1 MGHMIRNLLKLTS
14 FNPVQRTS
22 GIRGNFQG
30 FIDFFG
36 LLRIHNWV
44 KNLTLLLPVFFAG
57 MMFSLS
63 QEQVFRL
70 GITVLGFCFTSSFI
84 YIINDIRD
92 VDFDR
97 LHPKKQNRP
106 IASGRVGITQALA
119 VSVAL
124 LLLAAGCMY
133 FLTWQIRAFMLLY
146 LVMNILYCFGMK
158 NIAIVDVS
166 SISLGFV
173 LRLLAGGYACEV
185 AISHWIIIL
194 VFLLMFSI
202 ALAKRRDD
210 LVLTKD
216 ADQNLRKSQNGYNLQ
231 FIDIAK
237 SISFS
242 VTLVAYL
249 IYSVSEDVMVRFGSR
264 HMYVTSL
271 PVFLGIMRYLQL
283 SIVHKKSGSPV
294 DLLLSDWFIKTVIS
308 VWILM
313 FFIIL
318 YV

>member
-1 MGHMIRNLLKLTS
+1 MIRNVFGLTS
-14 FNPVQRTS
+14 LTDVQHSS
-22 GIRGNFQG
+22 GGRGG
-30 FIDFFG
+30 LHRLADYLG

-63 QEQVFRL
+63 QGQAFRL
-70 GITVLGFCFTSSFI
+70 GITILGFCFTSSFI
-84 YIINDIRD
+84 YILNDIRD
-92 VDFDR
+92 VEFDR
-97 LHPKKQNRP
+97 LHPKKRNRP
-106 IASGRVGITQALA
+106 IASGRVGIQQALA
-119 VSVAL
+119 VSVTL
-124 LLLAAGCMY
+124 LLMAAGCMY

-146 LVMNILYCFGMK
+146 LAMNILYCFGMK

-173 LRLLAGGYACEV
+173 LRLLAGGYASEV
-185 AISHWIIIL
+185 AITHWIIIL

-216 ADQNLRKSQNGYNLQ
+216 VEQKLRKSQKGYNLQ

-242 VTLVAYL
+242 VTLVAYM
-249 IYSVSEDVMVRFGSR
+249 IYSVSEDVMARFGSR
-264 HMYVTSL
+264 YLYVTSL
-271 PVFLGIMRYLQL
+271 PVFLGIMRYLQI
-283 SIVHKKSGSPV
+283 SIVYKKSGSPV
-294 DLLLSDWFIKTVIS
+294 DLLLSDWFIKTVIA

>member
-1 MGHMIRNLLKLTS
+1 MSNMIRHLFGLTLTD
-14 FNPVQRTS
+14 VQRSSS
-22 GIRGNFQG
+22 GRGG
-30 FIDFFG
+30 LHALVDIWG

-63 QEQVFRL
+63 REQAFRL
-70 GITVLGFCFTSSFI
+70 GMTMLGFCFTSSFI

-92 VDFDR
+92 VEFDR
-97 LHPKKQNRP
+97 LHPRKRNRP
-106 IASGRVGITQALA
+106 IASGRVGIRQALA
-119 VSVAL
+119 VSFAL
-124 LLLAAGCMY
+124 LMLAAGCMY
-133 FLTWQIRAFMLLY
+133 FLSWEIRLFMMLY
-146 LVMNILYCFGMK
+146 LAMNVLYCFGMK

-185 AISHWIIIL
+185 AITHWIIIL

-210 LVLTKD
+210 LVLTRD
-216 ADQNLRKSQNGYNLQ
+216 AVQNLRKSQKGYNLQ

-242 VTLVAYL
+242 VTLVAYM
-249 IYSVSEDVMVRFGSR
+249 IYSVSEDVMARFGSR
-264 HMYVTSL
+264 YLYVTSL
-271 PVFLGIMRYLQL
+271 PVFLGIMRYLQI
-283 SIVHKKSGSPV
+283 SIVYKQSGSPV
-294 DLLLSDWFIKTVIS
+294 NLLLKDWFIKTVIA

>member
-1 MGHMIRNLLKLTS
+1 VDIW
-14 FNPVQRTS
+14 
-22 GIRGNFQG
+22 
-30 FIDFFG
+30 G

-63 QEQVFRL
+63 REQAFRL
-70 GITVLGFCFTSSFI
+70 GMTMLGFCFTSSFI

-92 VDFDR
+92 VEFDR
-97 LHPKKQNRP
+97 LHPRKRNRP
-106 IASGRVGITQALA
+106 IASGRVGIRQALA
-119 VSVAL
+119 VSFAL
-124 LLLAAGCMY
+124 LMLAAGCMY
-133 FLTWQIRAFMLLY
+133 FLSWEIRLFMMLY
-146 LVMNILYCFGMK
+146 LAMNVLYCFGMK

-185 AISHWIIIL
+185 AITHWIIIL

-210 LVLTKD
+210 LVLTRD
-216 ADQNLRKSQNGYNLQ
+216 AVQNLRKSQKGYNLQ

-242 VTLVAYL
+242 VTLVAYM
-249 IYSVSEDVMVRFGSR
+249 IYSVSEDVMARFGSR
-264 HMYVTSL
+264 YLYVTSL
-271 PVFLGIMRYLQL
+271 PVFLGIMRYLQI
-283 SIVHKKSGSPV
+283 SIVYKQSGSPV
-294 DLLLSDWFIKTVIS
+294 NLLLKDWFIKTVIA